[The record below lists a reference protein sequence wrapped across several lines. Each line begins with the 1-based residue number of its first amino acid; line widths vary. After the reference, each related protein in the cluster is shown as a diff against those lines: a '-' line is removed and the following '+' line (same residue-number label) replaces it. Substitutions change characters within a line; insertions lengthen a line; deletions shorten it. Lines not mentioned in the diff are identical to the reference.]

1 MATPIGSTPLPAYTI
16 PLTPTAKA
24 AYQDLYNKIQA
35 AIDSTMDLATVQALN
50 QTWPQIDQVL
60 DENDEYAMTQDT
72 NIFASLQKQ
81 IKTANDGIAQLRAQ
95 IAAIASHF
103 AMAGEIIAAIDK
115 VLSVMTSA

>member
-16 PLTPTAKA
+16 PLTTAVKA

-35 AIDSTMDLATVQALN
+35 ALNSTMDLATIQALN
-50 QTWPQIDQVL
+50 EAWPQIDQVL
-60 DENDEYAMTQDT
+60 DENDEYTMTQDT

-81 IKTANDGIAQLRAQ
+81 IKTANDGLTQLRTQ

-103 AMAGEIIAAIDK
+103 AMAGDILAAIDK

>member
-16 PLTPTAKA
+16 PLTPAVKA

-35 AIDSTMDLATVQALN
+35 ALNSTMDLATIQALN
-50 QTWPQIDQVL
+50 EAWPQIDQVL
-60 DENDEYAMTQDT
+60 DENDEYTMTQDT

-81 IKTANDGIAQLRAQ
+81 IKTANDGLTQLRTQ

-103 AMAGEIIAAIDK
+103 AMAGDILAAIDK